1 MRIHQYIFLK
11 ITTFAHYQS
20 LAKIMHSGQTDN
32 KNSAFSKPLRF
43 ENNGISF
50 TGKSPVIMGILNVTP
65 DSFFD
70 GGRYPDEESL
80 IQQTKKMLADGAD
93 LVDIGAVST
102 RPGAKIPDS
111 NSETDRLLPVIRLL
125 KNEIPGIRISV
136 DTFHTSVAEK
146 MISEGVLMINDISG
160 GTFDDKMA
168 DFIGE
173 NDIPYVLMHIH
184 DRPETMQR
192 NPIGIKDLQSVI
204 QFIENQIRI
213 FTSKGANQLITD
225 PGFGFGKTVGLNY
238 HLLSHL
244 SYFKDLGYPVLV
256 GISRKSMINKI
267 LNNSPNEALNGTT
280 VLNTLALTQGADILR
295 VHDVKE
301 AHEARSLWQ
310 QFVQPAD

>member
-1 MRIHQYIFLK
+1 
-11 ITTFAHYQS
+11 
-20 LAKIMHSGQTDN
+20 MHSAQTDN

-43 ENNGISF
+43 ENNGILFS
-50 TGKSPVIMGILNVTP
+50 GNSPLIMGILNVTP

-70 GGRYPDEESL
+70 GGRYPDEESI
-80 IQQTKKMLADGAD
+80 IQQTKKMIADGAD
-93 LVDIGAVST
+93 LIDIGAVST
-102 RPGAKIPDS
+102 RPGAKIPDCKT
-111 NSETDRLLPVIRLL
+111 ETDRLLPIIRLL
-125 KNEIPGIRISV
+125 KQEIKGIPISV
-136 DTFHTSVAEK
+136 DTFRVDVAEK
-146 MISEGVLMINDISG
+146 MVSNGVLMINDISG

-168 DFIGE
+168 DFIGQ

-192 NPIGIKDLQSVI
+192 NPLGIKETQIILQ
-204 QFIENQIRI
+204 FLENQIRI
-213 FTSKGANQLITD
+213 FTSKGARQIITD

-244 SYFKDLGYPVLV
+244 NIIKDLGYPVLV

-267 LNNSPNEALNGTT
+267 LNTSPEKALNGTS

-310 QFVQPAD
+310 QFVHPVD